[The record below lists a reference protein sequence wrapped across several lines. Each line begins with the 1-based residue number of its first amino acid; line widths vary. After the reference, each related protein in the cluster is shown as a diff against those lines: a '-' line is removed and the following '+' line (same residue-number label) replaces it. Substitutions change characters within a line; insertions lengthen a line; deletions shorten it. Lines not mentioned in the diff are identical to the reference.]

1 MHIQPLQLLTP
12 HTQLVP
18 SIKDLTVRAKD
29 AIRSFIDNG
38 WFSQDEVPGIY
49 ICRITTE
56 QRAFTGVIALNS
68 IQDFHNGQIKKHEK
82 TLAQRE
88 AEYHHLLQEWQSVI
102 KPVLLTYPAQPLI
115 SNWISNYTQSHPIS
129 LEVSVP
135 EDKEQHQ
142 FWAIQNPADIAAI
155 QALFAD
161 LVPVVYIADGHHRTT
176 TIAHLAEKHPEGL
189 NGLDFST
196 LFSAFF
202 ADDQLVIKGYH
213 RVVELPET
221 MTEADFLAKLNA
233 TFLVTP
239 LDTLR
244 LPASKRELVVVLS
257 CGCHSLLFSETA
269 EQHILDATLLNDHIF
284 GQILNMGD
292 ARAGKQVIYIDGA
305 KGATEANRIVQE
317 SNGRKV
323 GFLLYPVD
331 FDDLFF
337 LSDNG
342 ESLPPK
348 STWFEPRIKSG
359 LTVHSLKM

>member
-12 HTQLVP
+12 RTQLVP

-29 AIRSFIDNG
+29 DIRTFIDEE
-38 WFSQDEVPGIY
+38 WFTQDEVPGIY
-49 ICRITTE
+49 ICRIITE

-68 IQDFHNGQIKKHEK
+68 IQDFHNGRIKKHEK

-88 AEYHHLLQEWQSVI
+88 AEYYHLLQEWQSVI

-115 SNWISNYTQSHPIS
+115 SNWINDYAQSHPIT

-142 FWAIQNPADIAAI
+142 FWAIQEPTDIAAI
-155 QALFAD
+155 QALFAN
-161 LVPVVYIADGHHRTT
+161 LVPEVYIADGHHRTT

-221 MTEADFLAKLNA
+221 MTEADFVSKLNT
-233 TFLVTP
+233 TFQVTP
-239 LDTLR
+239 LEALR
-244 LPASKRELVVVLS
+244 LPVSKRELIVVLS
-257 CGCHSLLFSETA
+257 SGCYSLLFSETA

-284 GQILNMGD
+284 GQLLNMGD
-292 ARAGKQVIYIDGA
+292 VRAGKQVIYIDGA
-305 KGATEANRIVQE
+305 KGAPEANRIVQE
-317 SNGRKV
+317 SNGRKA
-323 GFLLYPVD
+323 GFLLYPVA

-337 LSDNG
+337 LSDKG

-359 LTVHSLKM
+359 LTVHSLKL